1 MLASKIDESVSLL
14 RLGMSNKNAETQKRD
29 LDVLYD
35 KLKRCEK
42 RIKEYMYNAVETK
55 NAIGYTAQETEY
67 LINTLTRYGSDAI
80 EGKKESAIRE
90 LQNIEKQLKSGT
102 EELKTIWS
110 DYRAKKFS
118 ASLML
123 IKALK
128 NVLDDD
134 KRLDQLGD
142 LSKLIEGKSIGD
154 RKTVQD
160 IVEFCKLTEE
170 LIESKKMDPDIQEF
184 VKKLAMGKDVIYL
197 CDITDEIFTW
207 IKTNKLDKK
216 IKISMKI

>member
-1 MLASKIDESVSLL
+1 
-14 RLGMSNKNAETQKRD
+14 MSNKNAETQKRD

-35 KLKRCEK
+35 RLKKCEK
-42 RIKEYMYNAVETK
+42 SILEYMYSAVETQK
-55 NAIGYTAQETEY
+55 AIDYAAQETEY
-67 LINTLTRYGSDAI
+67 LINTLKRYCNDALD
-80 EGKKESAIRE
+80 GKKDSALRE
-90 LQNIEKQLKSGT
+90 LQNIAKQLKNGN
-102 EELKTIWS
+102 EELKASWS

-118 ASLML
+118 ASLTL

-134 KRLDQLGD
+134 VLLNKLGE
-142 LSKLIEGKSIGD
+142 LNKSIEGKSIGN
-154 RKTVQD
+154 RKMVQD
-160 IVEFCKLTEE
+160 IQEFCELTEE

-184 VKKLAMGKDVIYL
+184 VKKLAVGKDVIYL